1 VKTKRAA
8 LYMRVSTNEQTTG
21 NQRMDLEA
29 AAATRG
35 WEVVAVYD
43 EPAISG
49 GKVAT
54 RGRSSTPC

>member
-29 AAATRG
+29 AAAMRG

-43 EPAISG
+43 EAAISG
-49 GKVAT
+49 G
-54 RGRSSTPC
+54 